1 MRFTS
6 TCDSGSDWNN
16 HATLVIVTQRVR
28 SDSYSFQWKHTR
40 ELVIMIATGTANVIY
55 LQVFCFP
62 FISIPLVT
70 YYMLGLSPNL
80 CKQNYSLRS
89 YNNDV
94 LSKLFFLRT
103 VDPSENRLLLGFN
116 KFITC
121 NVHGYQE
128 PSIMTLVLGEAAC
141 ILVTEYACLLWLRRT
156 YKTV

>member
-28 SDSYSFQWKHTR
+28 SYSYSFQWKHTR

-62 FISIPLVT
+62 FINIPLVT

-94 LSKLFFLRT
+94 LLKLFFLLT
-103 VDPSENRLLLGFN
+103 LDPSGNRLLLGLTN
-116 KFITC
+116 SS
-121 NVHGYQE
+121 H
-128 PSIMTLVLGEAAC
+128 
-141 ILVTEYACLLWLRRT
+141 VTFTVIRNLLS
-156 YKTV
+156 